1 LPLMLRLRVLRP
13 SAQVKFYQYAGSLK
27 IIRETSAGITDA
39 QPNLS
44 EPIRGWQDFTAL
56 LAHVSGTVNADLSA
70 SVTVTYANGLHVS
83 ASFAPAAGT
92 PVGALL
98 LLGNSNRSN
107 GPHILNNIKIG
118 SPVLERVGSFAQV
131 ASGGGWKTTMA
142 LVNPSATEVAAPHRL
157 LRKRRQ
163 AADLAARL
171 NTAPGFE
178 HNKFFPHLR
187 GSSECIGHH

>member
-1 LPLMLRLRVLRP
+1 MLRLRVLRP

-98 LLGNSNRSN
+98 LLGNSNRSS
-107 GPHILNNIKIG
+107 GPHILDNIKIG
-118 SPVLERVGSFAQV
+118 SPYGN
-131 ASGGGWKTTMA
+131 ASEASLKSPLAVDG
-142 LVNPSATEVAAPHRL
+142 
-157 LRKRRQ
+157 RRQ
-163 AADLAARL
+163 WLSLIHPLPRLQRRIDFYANDGRPLILPLA
-171 NTAPGFE
+171 
-178 HNKFFPHLR
+178 
-187 GSSECIGHH
+187 